1 MLFQKKKQLWV
12 KCTKSLMADDAEGW
26 TPEHTD
32 VVGINCSHTHK
43 GGGSWKFW
51 GQIQGHVQAEF

>member
-1 MLFQKKKQLWV
+1 
-12 KCTKSLMADDAEGW
+12 MADDAEGW
-26 TPEHTD
+26 TPEQTD
-32 VVGINCSHTHK
+32 VAGINCSHTHK